1 MTLDFGGL
9 NWVAVIVAAVV
20 YFVIGAAWFAPAV
33 FGRPWMAAIGFDE
46 SRPRPEMNPMS
57 YAGPALFYLIA
68 SIATGLLAA
77 ATGTDTLGE
86 GAILGLVVGV
96 GYALVVTATD
106 AVFDPNNPVPQ
117 NAQTVVGRLVAL
129 PGRFIG
135 TSTIDEDAAFL
146 RTITLVR

>member
-1 MTLDFGGL
+1 MTLDLGQL
-9 NWVAVIVAAVV
+9 NWLAVIVAAVV

-33 FGRPWMAAIGFDE
+33 FGRPWMAAIGFDD

-57 YAGPALFYLIA
+57 YAGPAAFYLIA

-106 AVFDPNNPVPQ
+106 AVFDPNKPRPWTWF
-117 NAQTVVGRLVAL
+117 AISGAYHVVSLVIV
-129 PGRFIG
+129 GMIIG
-135 TSTIDEDAAFL
+135 AW
-146 RTITLVR
+146 R

>member
-1 MTLDFGGL
+1 MAMTLDLGQL
-9 NWVAVIVAAVV
+9 NWLAVIVAAVV

-33 FGRPWMAAIGFDE
+33 FGRPWMAAIGFYE

-57 YAGPALFYLIA
+57 YAGPATFYLIA

-106 AVFDPNNPVPQ
+106 AVFDPNKPRPWTWF
-117 NAQTVVGRLVAL
+117 AISGAYHVVSLVIV
-129 PGRFIG
+129 GMIIG
-135 TSTIDEDAAFL
+135 AW
-146 RTITLVR
+146 R

>member
-1 MTLDFGGL
+1 MTLDLGGL
-9 NWVAVIVAAVV
+9 NWLAVIVAAVV

-46 SRPRPEMNPMS
+46 SRPRPEMNPTS
-57 YAGPALFYLIA
+57 YAGPAVFYLIA

-77 ATGTDTLGE
+77 ATATDTLAE

-106 AVFDPNNPVPQ
+106 AVFDPNKPKPWTWF
-117 NAQTVVGRLVAL
+117 AISGAYHVVSLIIVGMI
-129 PGRFIG
+129 IG
-135 TSTIDEDAAFL
+135 AWQ
-146 RTITLVR
+146 

>member
-1 MTLDFGGL
+1 MTLDLGQL
-9 NWVAVIVAAVV
+9 NWLAVIFAAVV

-57 YAGPALFYLIA
+57 YAGPAVFYLIA

-106 AVFDPNNPVPQ
+106 AVFDPNKPKPWTWFGISG
-117 NAQTVVGRLVAL
+117 AYHVVSLVIV
-129 PGRFIG
+129 GMIIG
-135 TSTIDEDAAFL
+135 AWQ
-146 RTITLVR
+146 

>member
-1 MTLDFGGL
+1 MTLDLGGL
-9 NWVAVIVAAVV
+9 NWLAVIVAAVV

-68 SIATGLLAA
+68 SVATGLLAA
-77 ATGTDTLGE
+77 ATGTDTLSE

-106 AVFDPNNPVPQ
+106 AVFDPNKPKPWTWF
-117 NAQTVVGRLVAL
+117 AISGAYHVVSLVIV
-129 PGRFIG
+129 GMVIG
-135 TSTIDEDAAFL
+135 AWQ
-146 RTITLVR
+146 

>member
-1 MTLDFGGL
+1 MTLDLGGL
-9 NWVAVIVAAVV
+9 NWLAVIVAAVV

-46 SRPRPEMNPMS
+46 SRPRPEMNPMT

-106 AVFDPNNPVPQ
+106 AVFDPNKPKPWNWF
-117 NAQTVVGRLVAL
+117 AISGAYHVVSLIIVGMI
-129 PGRFIG
+129 IG
-135 TSTIDEDAAFL
+135 AWQ
-146 RTITLVR
+146 

>member
-1 MTLDFGGL
+1 MTLDLGGL
-9 NWVAVIVAAVV
+9 NWLAVIVSAVV

-46 SRPRPEMNPMS
+46 SRPRPELNPMS

-68 SIATGLLAA
+68 SIATGLLAT

-106 AVFDPNNPVPQ
+106 AVFDPNKPKPWTWF
-117 NAQTVVGRLVAL
+117 AISGAYHVVSLVL
-129 PGRFIG
+129 VGMIIG
-135 TSTIDEDAAFL
+135 AWQ
-146 RTITLVR
+146 

>member
-1 MTLDFGGL
+1 MTLDLGQL
-9 NWVAVIVAAVV
+9 NWLAVIVAAVV

-57 YAGPALFYLIA
+57 YAGPAAFYLIA

-106 AVFDPNNPVPQ
+106 AVFDPNKPRPWTWF
-117 NAQTVVGRLVAL
+117 AISGAYHVVSLVIV
-129 PGRFIG
+129 GMIIG
-135 TSTIDEDAAFL
+135 AWP
-146 RTITLVR
+146 

>member
-1 MTLDFGGL
+1 MAMTFDLGGL
-9 NWVAVIVAAVV
+9 NWLAVIVAAVV

-33 FGRPWMAAIGFDE
+33 FGRPWTAAIGFDE

-68 SIATGLLAA
+68 SVATGLLAA
-77 ATGTDTLGE
+77 ATETDTLGE

-106 AVFDPNNPVPQ
+106 AVFDPNKPKPWTWF
-117 NAQTVVGRLVAL
+117 AISGAYHVVSLVIV
-129 PGRFIG
+129 GMIIG
-135 TSTIDEDAAFL
+135 AWQ
-146 RTITLVR
+146 